1 MESRRILL
9 RPLRP
14 ADLEDFLAYRS
25 DPAVI
30 RFQSFHPFSRAEAT
44 RFLEEQQHF
53 QLGQPGR
60 WVQIGIELRE
70 EGRLIGDCAV
80 QFSDPDRKRAEIGYT
95 LHPAY
100 QGRGLA
106 TEAVGALTAQ
116 LFTEYKVEEVTAT
129 VDVRNPP
136 SWRLLERLGFERE
149 AVLQDNYYDE
159 AEGAWFDEYRYVLCK
174 GS

>member
-1 MESRRILL
+1 MQSRRILL

-14 ADLEDFLAYRS
+14 SDLEDFLAYRS
-25 DPAVI
+25 DPAVS
-30 RFQSFHPFSRAEAT
+30 RYQDLHPFSREEAV

-53 QLGQPGR
+53 ALGKPGR

-70 EGRLIGDCAV
+70 EEKLIGDCAV
-80 QFSDPDRKRAEIGYT
+80 QFLDAERKRVEIGYT

-106 TEAVGALTAQ
+106 TEAVGTLVEQ
-116 LFTEYKVEEVTAT
+116 LFSEYKAEEVTAL
-129 VDVRNPP
+129 VDARNPP

-149 AVLQDNYYDE
+149 AVLKDNYYDE
-159 AEGAWFDEYRYVLCK
+159 AEGAWFDEYRFVM
-174 GS
+174 SHES